1 MKTRKSLFAAVV
13 LALSCAARTPD
24 ANAQQASD
32 SDAAFLSAL
41 KDISAGVPAATAQ
54 LKQRYQRNPESPD
67 QLAASGDENYI
78 VYPEGEGRSKAP
90 SYRIVR
96 KGEAYF
102 IYGNGV
108 ASNGGGSVN
117 WRDFQ
122 IGVKENVSGNFSVGL
137 VHHNEGHPAG
147 VGHRDGFA
155 ALAWYDQPLT
165 DHLRV
170 EAGAGPYFSM
180 NTVVADGQQLDQK
193 KLGLLTAMAFVY
205 RLTNSGLSAR
215 AQYNYVKM
223 PGSFD
228 TQTIMVGLNQDLG
241 GDRTEGESA
250 DEDSSKNNVSVWG
263 GSAITNRDGQK
274 GHLGYQAEFQHAQN
288 DAVRYSASVIDEG
301 NSTMTN
307 RVGVAGQVWY
317 VAPAAG
323 RFTAS
328 VGAGPYVADEREPA
342 NHGVKL
348 LGVISLRVEGAVTP
362 KTSCGVRMNRI
373 VSGYNEDED
382 MFMAGCTHSI
392 SLK

>member
-1 MKTRKSLFAAVV
+1 MKTKMKLFAAVV
-13 LALSCAARTPD
+13 VALGCAAKTPVAAAQSAD
-24 ANAQQASD
+24 A
-32 SDAAFLSAL
+32 DAAFLSAL
-41 KDISAGVPAATAQ
+41 KDISAGIPAATAN
-54 LKQRYQRNPESPD
+54 LKRRNQRDPGSPD
-67 QLAASGDENYI
+67 QLAANRDESFL
-78 VYPEGEGRSKAP
+78 VFPDAAQKVP
-90 SYRIVR
+90 SYEIVR

-108 ASNGGGSVN
+108 ATNGGGSVN

-122 IGVKENVSGNFSVGL
+122 LGVKESVSGNFSVGL

-165 DHLRV
+165 DRLRV

-180 NTVVADGQQLDQK
+180 NTVMADGQQIDQK

-215 AQYNYVKM
+215 AQYNFVKM

-228 TQTIMVGLNQDLG
+228 TQTVMVGLNQDLG
-241 GDRTEGESA
+241 GEHAEGDSA
-250 DEDSSKNNVSVWG
+250 SDDDAKDNVSVWG
-263 GSAITNRDGQK
+263 GSAITNRAGQQ

-288 DAVRYSASVIDEG
+288 DAVRYSGSVIDEG
-301 NSTMTN
+301 NSTISN

-328 VGAGPYVADEREPA
+328 VGAGPYVAEERDPA

-348 LGVISLRVEGAVTP
+348 LGVISLRVEGAVTS
-362 KTSCGVRMNRI
+362 KTSCGVRMNRV

-382 MFMAGCTHSI
+382 MFMAGCTHAI
-392 SLK
+392 TRK